1 MTGLMLLSRVV
12 VARKK
17 LRNARLKEDRYRR
30 SAENIRVS
38 FSRCGSHNRNVS
50 AHETAM
56 VRHMDAADEANK
68 LENELNLII
77 DEIESKLEMLTVDKG
92 DEVLRMHFLDGVPLS
107 KVAKEF
113 HYNRQAIYKVKDRAL
128 KELDQILAAEEVPPS
143 LNLGT
148 LGECG

>member
-12 VARKK
+12 MARKK
-17 LRNARLKEDRYRR
+17 LQNARLKEDRYRR

-38 FSRCGSHNRNVS
+38 VSRCGSHTRNVS

-56 VRHMDAADEANK
+56 VRHMDAADEANR

-77 DEIESKLEMLTVDKG
+77 DEVESKLEMLTVDKG

-107 KVAKEF
+107 KVAKEL

-128 KELDQILAAEEVPPS
+128 EELNQILAAEEVPPG